1 MAAADVSVASVEEAQ
16 DLLCEGKRDLLVG
29 DVSEALSN
37 LASSCE
43 IFAKVKGETALEC
56 AEPYFYYGKALLEMS
71 RMESSVLG
79 NALEGV
85 DLNTK
90 PLDANDELVE
100 DTAAMTTDERG
111 EIEDQ
116 VAVALEENFE
126 KHDLVAKAHLGEEEE
141 LEDMEDDGIPDEMEV
156 EEVEK
161 ADGEPG
167 NLEQAWEMFELCKV
181 IWSKAGNIAKEC
193 EALIC
198 LGEISL
204 ENEDFPRAIE
214 DIAECLSKRVQALP
228 ADSRSIAE
236 THYQLGVA
244 QAQCKDFIKAEA
256 SLKSAITVLEA
267 RKSTVSKM
275 DSSDNMAKELAELDM
290 LVKEINARIVDHKEM
305 EKGTYLEEKE
315 FVPAFK
321 GVADEIPASFIG
333 VKPAPTTA

>member
-1 MAAADVSVASVEEAQ
+1 MTFRVEEAQ

-43 IFAKVKGETALEC
+43 IFAKLKGETALEC

-141 LEDMEDDGIPDEMEV
+141 LEDMEDDGIPGEMEV

-167 NLEQAWEMFELCKV
+167 NLEQVWWQNFFYDICCMIFCQAWEMFELCKV

-198 LGEISL
+198 LGEVIL
-204 ENEDFPRAIE
+204 
-214 DIAECLSKRVQALP
+214 C
-228 ADSRSIAE
+228 
-236 THYQLGVA
+236 
-244 QAQCKDFIKAEA
+244 
-256 SLKSAITVLEA
+256 
-267 RKSTVSKM
+267 
-275 DSSDNMAKELAELDM
+275 
-290 LVKEINARIVDHKEM
+290 
-305 EKGTYLEEKE
+305 
-315 FVPAFK
+315 
-321 GVADEIPASFIG
+321 
-333 VKPAPTTA
+333 